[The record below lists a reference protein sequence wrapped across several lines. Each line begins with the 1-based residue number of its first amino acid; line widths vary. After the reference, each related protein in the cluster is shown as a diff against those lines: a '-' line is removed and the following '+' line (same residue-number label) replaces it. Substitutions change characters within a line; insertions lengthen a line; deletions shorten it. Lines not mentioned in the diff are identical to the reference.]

1 MNPMHVS
8 PIYSVPLSK
17 RARTEN
23 TSTPRKSSQMTLA
36 SSPLPNIVQRIRYEL
51 TENGS
56 RPHALAAKK
65 FSQPNEAITVI
76 NFENAEILVVNAP
89 ANEIRSWSQLP
100 IPYRCFPVR
109 NTDEQQ
115 TTIDRTIAALST
127 LKQLPQ
133 CAVGVEVDLEKC
145 NNLDSQLQD
154 VDNFKQAIWLFLLN
168 EVKLMPPHL
177 KQCIKTDLKNLR
189 STDKRQKPPLVP
201 PAFNLSSSPFGI
213 LQVNAFC
220 ITLTSFR
227 VNNFLPKPLFQI
239 FFDIRHATL

>member
-8 PIYSVPLSK
+8 PIYGAPPSK

-76 NFENAEILVVNAP
+76 NFENGEILVVNAP
-89 ANEIRSWSQLP
+89 TNEIRSWSQLP

-115 TTIDRTIAALST
+115 TTIDRTIVALST
-127 LKQLPQ
+127 LKQLPH
-133 CAVGVEVDLEKC
+133 CAVGIEVDLEKC

-154 VDNFKQAIWLFLLN
+154 VDNLKQAIWLFLLN

-177 KQCIKTDLKNLR
+177 KQCIKTDLKTLR
-189 STDKRQKPPLVP
+189 STDKRQTLPLVP
-201 PAFNLSSSPFGI
+201 PALNFSSSPLGI
-213 LQVNAFC
+213 LQVNTFY
-220 ITLTSFR
+220 IPLTSCR
-227 VNNFLPKPLFQI
+227 VNNFFSNLCFR
-239 FFDIRHATL
+239 FFDIRHATF